1 MPATVPNS
9 AGSTATFATSNT
21 TGLSLSGATQV
32 NGTVFQS
39 GASAFTITTNSF
51 TFTLSGAGI
60 TNSSAKSQNLVAGV
74 DETGGRGTFIFA
86 NSATAGSA
94 TVFTANGP
102 ALSGALGGLVQ
113 FDNTSTA
120 DHATLVNKGS
130 TVTGAVGGATV
141 FNASSSAA
149 NSTLTNNGG
158 TVVGGGGGVILFLDS
173 STAASATLTSNGGP
187 GSIGGGSIQFLQDTS
202 GGTARI
208 KVFANGELEISQHN
222 APGLTTGSIEGSG
235 DVFLGAMNLT
245 VGGNNLSTTF
255 SGIMQDGGHGEGT
268 GGSLTKSGTATL
280 TLSGANT
287 YTGTTTVS
295 AGTLIGQKQTR
306 LRHWH
311 RRGAR

>member
-1 MPATVPNS
+1 MKNTQNDLPLLGAIPSFPHSRTSVLVLVAIVPLLLLSGGSTTFAGSATWKAAPATGDWNTASNWMPATVPNS

-120 DHATLVNKGS
+120 DHATLVNKGRYCHWC
-130 TVTGAVGGATV
+130 GWRRH
-141 FNASSSAA
+141 
-149 NSTLTNNGG
+149 
-158 TVVGGGGGVILFLDS
+158 
-173 STAASATLTSNGGP
+173 
-187 GSIGGGSIQFLQDTS
+187 SIQ
-202 GGTARI
+202 R
-208 KVFANGELEISQHN
+208 
-222 APGLTTGSIEGSG
+222 
-235 DVFLGAMNLT
+235 
-245 VGGNNLSTTF
+245 
-255 SGIMQDGGHGEGT
+255 
-268 GGSLTKSGTATL
+268 
-280 TLSGANT
+280 
-287 YTGTTTVS
+287 
-295 AGTLIGQKQTR
+295 LIF
-306 LRHWH
+306 
-311 RRGAR
+311 RRQ